1 MELLPKVQPTAEAQ
15 ALRWSLSFVRG
26 YIELG
31 MLTAAEQELDKLQD
45 TQRCHADVI
54 ELRVRILLGRERY
67 ERAAWLARS
76 AAKVYPG
83 VAEFYFYAAHAY
95 ESLDR
100 PEDARAVWIS
110 APTLFHVSGI
120 FHFNLARVEVKLGN
134 HTSARQ
140 HIALA
145 IELDPTI
152 EARAAKDPGLCQL
165 LSPAEMPE
173 AADRSRPAE
182 HPHA

>member
-15 ALRWSLSFVRG
+15 ALRWALSFVRG

-31 MLTAAEQELDKLQD
+31 MLNAAEQELDKLQVP
-45 TQRCHADVI
+45 QRCHADVI

-134 HTSARQ
+134 HDSARQ

-145 IELDPTI
+145 IELDPAI
-152 EARAAKDPGLCQL
+152 EARAVKDPALRL
-165 LSPAEMPE
+165 LLRTSTVPDSAVCSET
-173 AADRSRPAE
+173 A
-182 HPHA
+182 

>member
-1 MELLPKVQPTAEAQ
+1 MESQPTVQSTTESQ
-15 ALRWSLSFVRG
+15 ALRWALSFVRG

-31 MLTAAEQELDKLQD
+31 MLTAAEQELEKLAVR
-45 TQRCHADVI
+45 QRCHADVI
-54 ELRVRILLGRERY
+54 ELRVRILLGRKRY

-95 ESLDR
+95 ETLGR
-100 PEDARAVWIS
+100 PADARAVWVS
-110 APTLFHVSGI
+110 APTLFHVSGV

-134 HTSARQ
+134 QSLARQ

-152 EARAAKDPGLCQL
+152 EERAAKDPGLRHL
-165 LSPAEMPE
+165 LSPSEIPDT
-173 AADRSRPAE
+173 AACS
-182 HPHA
+182 

>member
-1 MELLPKVQPTAEAQ
+1 MELLPKVQPTAQ
-15 ALRWSLSFVRG
+15 DHALRWALSFVRG

-31 MLTAAEQELDKLQD
+31 MLTAAEQELEKLQVP
-45 TQRCHADVI
+45 QRCHADVI

-95 ESLDR
+95 ENLDR

-120 FHFNLARVEVKLGN
+120 FHFNLARVELKLGN
-134 HTSARQ
+134 HSSARQ

-145 IELDPTI
+145 IELDPEI
-152 EARAAKDPGLCQL
+152 KARAAKDPILHRL
-165 LSPAEMPE
+165 LQTSDRPEPAVCPE
-173 AADRSRPAE
+173 LA
-182 HPHA
+182 